1 MGFSTNLQGKLAHEA
16 LLTRQDAELRLLE
29 SMKRCIVL
37 KVKCDK
43 DYATALTSV
52 ATQGLKFD
60 RGEELIGKWQGFP
73 LKMYVNKLVFSCT
86 CKQRLQ
92 I

>member
-16 LLTRQDAELRLLE
+16 LLSRQDAELRLLD
-29 SMKRCIVL
+29 SMKRCIIS

-43 DYATALTSV
+43 DYAAALTSV

-60 RGEELIGKWQGFP
+60 RSEELVGK
-73 LKMYVNKLVFSCT
+73 
-86 CKQRLQ
+86 
-92 I
+92 

>member
-16 LLTRQDAELRLLE
+16 LLSRQDAELRLLD

-43 DYATALTSV
+43 DYAAALTSV

-60 RGEELIGKWQGFP
+60 RGEDLTGELRSGVFP
-73 LKMYVNKLVFSCT
+73 L
-86 CKQRLQ
+86 RR
-92 I
+92 